1 MKITKLKMK
10 SPEWKRDEI
19 EFPEQ
24 LKKLWGKEAQGPII
38 LKSKLWDE
46 RDENPPLT
54 TDQFDDILED
64 SFKFAQ
70 PVPEDRAYGKYTATQ
85 NLYNPGDYVRLRGFD
100 DYGGTMW
107 TDNDIIIGALH
118 KDYYNEDKISGFGCV
133 ILLSKSKDSPFFK
146 KYNPFWDIQREDEG
160 AIFNGYVFSDAMK
173 TVYTQE
179 GYKYGWYANV
189 LPEFT
194 IENWSIIKID
204 TWTNIFES
212 VRIQK
217 KHELMY
223 IKDGGQM
230 EEAKIIDEEQKEIA
244 PAAAED
250 VLTSM
255 FKTVIEQKIETHFKN
270 KRAELWDHFK
280 DDVVKVAREVTK
292 GYRQI
297 EIKIPN
303 GEKVKLDRQHKEF
316 DNVLKVALVKIP
328 IMLVGPAGSGKT
340 TLASNIAKA
349 LTVEFHPQSVGL
361 QTTKSDL
368 IGYMDAVGK
377 YVASPLRKAY
387 EFGGVYL
394 MDEIDAGNANVITI
408 LNACIANDV
417 ASFPDQVI
425 ARHKDFIIISA
436 ANTFGRGSDRQY
448 VGRNQLDAATLDRFA
463 VINFDYDEDF
473 ERHLAGNDK
482 WVNRVQGYRHAVFN
496 LKERIVIS
504 PRASIFGAS
513 LLTQG
518 FKDKEVEDLVIFKGI
533 NSDIKKKI
541 VSTAK
546 ERIAELDSMIKLVD
560 EKAEALSKQKQLA
573 LEVV

>member
-1 MKITKLKMK
+1 
-10 SPEWKRDEI
+10 
-19 EFPEQ
+19 
-24 LKKLWGKEAQGPII
+24 
-38 LKSKLWDE
+38 
-46 RDENPPLT
+46 
-54 TDQFDDILED
+54 
-64 SFKFAQ
+64 
-70 PVPEDRAYGKYTATQ
+70 
-85 NLYNPGDYVRLRGFD
+85 
-100 DYGGTMW
+100 
-107 TDNDIIIGALH
+107 
-118 KDYYNEDKISGFGCV
+118 
-133 ILLSKSKDSPFFK
+133 
-146 KYNPFWDIQREDEG
+146 
-160 AIFNGYVFSDAMK
+160 
-173 TVYTQE
+173 
-179 GYKYGWYANV
+179 
-189 LPEFT
+189 
-194 IENWSIIKID
+194 
-204 TWTNIFES
+204 
-212 VRIQK
+212 
-217 KHELMY
+217 
-223 IKDGGQM
+223 M

-244 PAAAED
+244 SAAAED